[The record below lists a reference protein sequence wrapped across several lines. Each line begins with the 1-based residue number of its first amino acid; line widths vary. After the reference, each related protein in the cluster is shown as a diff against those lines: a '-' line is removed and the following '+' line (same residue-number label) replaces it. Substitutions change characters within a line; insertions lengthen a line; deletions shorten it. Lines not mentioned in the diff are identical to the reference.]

1 MNIPKIVFIVPYRNR
16 PFEKNHFSI
25 YMNYILEDYDSNDYE
40 IYYSCQ
46 KDHDGKPFNRGAIKN
61 IGFLVIKNKYPEY
74 YKNITFV
81 FNDVD
86 TMPSKKNMLPFETE
100 KKIVKHYYGFDFALG
115 GIFSIKGEDFEK
127 INGFPNN
134 WGWGFEDNEI
144 NKRAK
149 EKNLNI
155 DRSVFFPIKSK
166 EIIQIYD
173 NPLRMISNK
182 EPSNYIKHNMIDDLN
197 TINNLNYTI
206 QSNIIDSKTF
216 INQYDIN
223 IETFNTL
230 ILHTSSVFYSQDVSK
245 SNKIQANKYKRLVNN
260 RFRMNTIV
268 SK

>member
-46 KDHDGKPFNRGAIKN
+46 KDNDEKPFNRGAIKN

-86 TMPSKKNMLPFETE
+86 TTPSKKNMLPFETE
-100 KKIVKHYYGFDFALG
+100 NNIVKHYYGFDFALG

-144 NKRAK
+144 NRRAK

-155 DRSVFFPIKSK
+155 DRSIFFPIKSK
-166 EIIQIYD
+166 EIIQLYD

-182 EPSNYIKHNMIDDLN
+182 EPFNYIKNKMIDDLN
-197 TINNLNYTI
+197 TINNLNYII
-206 QSNIIDSKTF
+206 QPNIIDSKTF

-230 ILHTSSVFYSQDVSK
+230 IPHTSSVFYSQDVSK
-245 SNKIQANKYKRLVNN
+245 TNRINANKYKRIVNN
-260 RFRMNTIV
+260 RFKMNTMIG
-268 SK
+268 K